1 MLLLWV
7 LSSFSDICKLLLACP
22 TIAVLEAW
30 SNSVSFEHTMTSAVF
45 GRSNTQLTR
54 QMNYWAL
61 VFADLGKWSCAHSS
75 NSHVW
80 RAAMV
85 PWWFLNAA
93 LLLEVYLPLLDIS
106 AVVSSNF
113 TGTGQI
119 YEHDLHCAHLYALA
133 ENASPGS
140 YSPLLLLVVAR
151 CRYS

>member
-1 MLLLWV
+1 
-7 LSSFSDICKLLLACP
+7 
-22 TIAVLEAW
+22 
-30 SNSVSFEHTMTSAVF
+30 
-45 GRSNTQLTR
+45 
-54 QMNYWAL
+54 
-61 VFADLGKWSCAHSS
+61 
-75 NSHVW
+75 
-80 RAAMV
+80 MV

-119 YEHDLHCAHLYALA
+119 YEHDLHHAHLYALA